1 MGYIVP
7 FLTISSIL
15 IDVCFTNLIFIGAIF
30 NSYNYW
36 YLLSYS
42 NQFTLHYS
50 ILFLIISIIIIVFFY
65 YYIKCYIKFTSS
77 TMHSINSSYLF
88 NSLVISYS
96 LADFYINNWLVFIY
110 LFTNLYISTN
120 LYLITSLYIKA
131 LIHLIISYIIVSIY
145 SFIYLFNLISY
156 TFFSNF
162 TFFIPI
168 FLDFFLIF
176 SIFFF
181 KGTINCIEVFTGFNP
196 CYSILFY
203 NFFSLFFQFQIIII
217 FLLLASLLITTIRLR
232 FSYNYYISL

>member
-1 MGYIVP
+1 MYFIFNSMGYIVP

-15 IDVCFTNLIFIGAIF
+15 IDLCLTNLIFISAIF

-36 YLLSYS
+36 YLFSYS

-77 TMHSINSSYLF
+77 TMHSINSSYPSFLSFHSITGLLF
-88 NSLVISYS
+88 NYS
-96 LADFYINNWLVFIY
+96 LAEFYIN
-110 LFTNLYISTN
+110 TNLYSLFLFII
-120 LYLITSLYIKA
+120 LY

-203 NFFSLFFQFQIIII
+203 NFFSLFFQFQIIILYFI
-217 FLLLASLLITTIRLR
+217 
-232 FSYNYYISL
+232 

>member
-50 ILFLIISIIIIVFFY
+50 ILFLIISIIIIPLIYCYFR
-65 YYIKCYIKFTSS
+65 CYIKF
-77 TMHSINSSYLF
+77 
-88 NSLVISYS
+88 YS
-96 LADFYINNWLVFIY
+96 LGIDAGRINLATT
-110 LFTNLYISTN
+110 LRLPCHLSS
-120 LYLITSLYIKA
+120 LILS
-131 LIHLIISYIIVSIY
+131 S
-145 SFIYLFNLISY
+145 
-156 TFFSNF
+156 FFSNF
-162 TFFIPI
+162 TFLIPI

-181 KGTINCIEVFTGFNP
+181 KGPINSIEVFTGFNP
-196 CYSILFY
+196 CYSILFI
-203 NFFSLFFQFQIIII
+203 NFFSLFFQIQFII
-217 FLLLASLLITTIRLR
+217 LLLVYIR
-232 FSYNYYISL
+232 